1 MNDKRFPK
9 ILKGLA
15 VCAGYVAAF
24 LGLMAVKA
32 ALIILLCIGLLMGA
46 TRACLTEHASPH
58 RRGEV
63 VRYLESAYPE
73 EDFVVSRHHKTVTKG
88 AYPWRICGSGTAGL
102 RICPKWCFM

>member
-15 VCAGYVAAF
+15 VCAGYAAAF

-58 RRGEV
+58 RRG
-63 VRYLESAYPE
+63 
-73 EDFVVSRHHKTVTKG
+73 
-88 AYPWRICGSGTAGL
+88 
-102 RICPKWCFM
+102 KWCGIWSRRIRRRISSYPGITKP

>member
-15 VCAGYVAAF
+15 VCAGYAAAF

-63 VRYLESAYPE
+63 VRYLESAYLDGRGP
-73 EDFVVSRHHKTVTKG
+73 FPG
-88 AYPWRICGSGTAGL
+88 GYAGL
-102 RICPKWCFM
+102 GLLV